1 MDAANRRGF
10 FRAKIIFPV
19 RWRVLSPE
27 EARAARQ
34 GMGQTLFR
42 RSGVPD
48 PIDEFIEQA
57 TPGSKEEQLYR
68 CLQLINNKIDFV
80 IEQTFLHPS
89 ETPPSRGTVVD
100 LSGSGIK
107 LNCREHLKQ
116 GTLLKMD
123 LLLPGTFQYQVELV
137 SEVVWVEAMEDGYV
151 TGCRIIDIEESARE
165 SIVKV
170 VFQKQRRDIRH
181 GKLNQEDP
189 NAV

>member
-1 MDAANRRGF
+1 MNAANRRGY
-10 FRAKIIFPV
+10 FRAKITVPV
-19 RWRVLSPE
+19 RWRVLSSE

-42 RSGVPD
+42 RSGVLD

-68 CLQLINNKIDFV
+68 CLQLINNKLDFV
-80 IEQTFLHPS
+80 IEQTFLRPS
-89 ETPPSRGTVVD
+89 EAPPSRGMVVD
-100 LSGSGIK
+100 LSGSG
-107 LNCREHLKQ
+107 LRLSCREHLKQ
-116 GTLLKMD
+116 GTLLMMD

-137 SEVVWVEAMEDGYV
+137 SEVIRVEAMEDGYEA
-151 TGCRIIDIEESARE
+151 GCRIIDIEESARE
-165 SIVKV
+165 SIVKL